1 MVRIINVG
9 VAMLLAAG
17 VTFGLFFLMQF
28 LISMDA
34 VQPERGESIKIA
46 DITMPDMAI
55 EVIRT
60 QPKPEVPEEPEELPD
75 LPDVQFSVN
84 APTAGP
90 GIQVARVNVD
100 IGNNLDAGA
109 TISASDAE
117 YLPIVVIQPQYPNR
131 ALQREIEGWCQVMFT
146 VDENGGVLDQMV
158 VDADPPEIFD
168 AASLRAVSR
177 FKFNPRTV
185 NGQAVKTPGVQYVF
199 RYNLED
205 AQ

>member
-1 MVRIINVG
+1 MIRVINTA
-9 VAMLLAAG
+9 VAVLFSAG
-17 VTFGLFFLMQF
+17 VTFGLFMLMQF

-34 VQPERGESIKIA
+34 TQPERGEAIKIA
-46 DITMPDMAI
+46 DITMPDIQI
-55 EVIRT
+55 EVQRT

-75 LPDVQFSVN
+75 LPDVEFSVN

-100 IGNNLDAGA
+100 IANNLDAGA

-131 ALQREIEGWCQVMFT
+131 ALQRGIEGWCQVMFT
-146 VDENGGVLDQMV
+146 VDENGGVLDPMV

-168 AASLRAVSR
+168 ASSLRAVTR

-185 NGQAVKTPGVQYVF
+185 NGQPVKTPGVQYVF

-205 AQ
+205 EQ